1 MNFQELLLTL
11 GITSTITATAI
22 STGANFLDKVERGAT
37 EYETKIEKIV
47 EAKDLDEIE
56 NILNN
61 FKE

>member
-11 GITSTITATAI
+11 SITSTITSTAI
-22 STGANFLDKVERGAT
+22 STGANFLDKVERGAQ

-47 EAKDLDEIE
+47 EAKDLDEIDK
-56 NILNN
+56 ILN